1 MRPVGGSE
9 LLETL
14 RVEVD
19 AARELFQHG
28 RPADSLAALGEL
40 RVRLEREVPEGSER
54 HLLLAQVLV
63 SLASASFEVSG
74 DLGRAT
80 ALLDRA
86 ESVAADVHE
95 GPGRDRLIVA
105 LRGQL
110 GLLLL
115 RNGRTAE
122 ALTALD
128 LAADLLSQADAKDQ
142 ESILVN
148 RGVLHLE
155 RGDLDAARQDFQAC
169 LRIAER
175 TGDDVGVSAARHNL
189 GWVEFRLGRLP
200 RALTLMGEAAASHP
214 IARLDRARVLREAG
228 LLREAD
234 ELLEEVAGAFAQAGL
249 GQDLGETELARAE
262 CLLVTGDLGAAR
274 DLARSARGRFVRRG
288 NRTWQRRAELL
299 LLRCRRSAIE
309 ARTAGGALEPA
320 RRAALRRLS
329 TAAQTFADRC
339 RVEGRR
345 DLARQ
350 AALIAREASLRS
362 QPSARAGGA
371 ATSTG
376 TRTLP
381 LRRRDPLATRLL
393 TREVRALQAE
403 ISGDRRRAKV
413 EVRRGLAELGGYQQT
428 FGSLDLRT
436 ASAVHGSALARLGL
450 ELVLRD
456 GSASEVLAF
465 VERAR
470 AVSTR
475 LPQVR
480 PPGDPATAALVARLR
495 ALEEETRSL
504 EGDPTALEAARG
516 LRREAARLQHEI
528 RGRAWELEG
537 AQGAAEAAPQVRRL
551 AAAAEAV
558 ESVLVSFARHR
569 GSWVAVH
576 LDGRRSVLTR
586 LAPVAE
592 VTALVARV
600 RADLDACAIPTL
612 PTPLARAV
620 HESLAAGLARLD
632 TLLLGPLGLGER
644 RLVLSCSGDLML
656 LPWGLLPSRSGR
668 ATSVTPSAAVWLR
681 AQQGRRPAAPRVVAV
696 AGPDLRLAEAEA
708 EAVVGLWAG
717 ARALRGSEATTQSV
731 CHALVAGDL
740 VHVSAHGRHRS
751 DSPLF
756 SSVRLH
762 DGSLYAHEIDPGA
775 GLAGC
780 VVLSACDAGLAT
792 TRPGEEMLGLAQVL
806 LHLGSRSVV
815 AAVAR
820 VNDEVSAQVMTDLH
834 TRLAQGKDVSTS
846 LAEAQRE
853 SLEHHSPAA
862 FVSYGATW

>member
-1 MRPVGGSE
+1 MGGSA

-14 RVEVD
+14 RAEVD

-40 RVRLEREVPEGSER
+40 RARLEREVPSGSER
-54 HLLLAQVLV
+54 QLLLAQVLV

-86 ESVAADVHE
+86 ESVAGAVDE
-95 GPGRDRLIVA
+95 GAGRDRLLVA

-115 RNGRTAE
+115 RNGRNEE

-128 LAADLLSQADAKDQ
+128 RAAGMLEGADAKDQ
-142 ESILVN
+142 ETILVN

-155 RGDLDAARQDFQAC
+155 RGDLDAARLDFEAC
-169 LRIAER
+169 LAIAER
-175 TGDDVGVSAARHNL
+175 TGDEVGVSTARHNL
-189 GWVEFRLGRLP
+189 GWTEFRLGRLP
-200 RALTLMGEAAASHP
+200 RALTLMGEAAAQHP

-228 LLREAD
+228 LLTEAD
-234 ELLEEVAGAFAQAGL
+234 ELLEEVAEDFRHAGL
-249 GQDLGETELARAE
+249 GQDLGETELVRAE
-262 CLLVTGDLGAAR
+262 CLLLTGDLAAAR

-309 ARTAGGALEPA
+309 ARTAQGASEPA
-320 RRAALRRLS
+320 RRAALRRLAV
-329 TAAQTFADRC
+329 AAQTFADRC

-350 AALIAREASLRS
+350 AVLISREASLRAQLS
-362 QPSARAGGA
+362 GRAGGGPA
-371 ATSTG
+371 LAG
-376 TRTLP
+376 ARPAP
-381 LRRRDPLATRLL
+381 LRRRDPLVVRLL
-393 TREVRALQAE
+393 TREVRSLAAE
-403 ISGDRRRAKV
+403 IGGDRRRAKV

-456 GSASEVLAF
+456 GSAAEVLTF

-495 ALEEETRSL
+495 AVDEEARSL
-504 EGDPTALEAARG
+504 EGDPTGLETARG

-537 AQGAAEAAPQVRRL
+537 GQGAADAPPRVRRL
-551 AAAAEAV
+551 AAAAEADG
-558 ESVLVSFARHR
+558 SVVVSFARHR
-569 GSWVAVH
+569 SSWVAVH
-576 LDGRRSVLTR
+576 LDGRRAVLTR
-586 LAPVAE
+586 LGPVAE
-592 VTALVARV
+592 VAALVARV
-600 RADLDACAIPTL
+600 RADLDAAASPAL
-612 PTPLARAV
+612 PPLLARAV
-620 HESLAAGLARLD
+620 HDSLAAGLARLD
-632 TLLLGPLGLGER
+632 ALLLAPLDLTGR

-656 LPWGLLPSRSGR
+656 LPWGLLPSRTGT
-668 ATSVTPSAAVWLR
+668 ATSVTPSAAAWLR
-681 AQQGRRPAAPRVVAV
+681 AREGRRPSRPRVVAV
-696 AGPDLRLAEAEA
+696 AGPGLRLAEAEVA
-708 EAVVGLWAG
+708 EVVGRWEG
-717 ARALRGSEATTQSV
+717 SRALLGPDATSQRV
-731 CHALVAGDL
+731 RQALVEGDL

-820 VNDEVSAQVMTDLH
+820 VNDEVSAGVMADLH
-834 TRLAQGKDVSTS
+834 ARLAQGKDVSTS

-853 SLEHHSPAA
+853 SLDRRSPAA
-862 FVSYGATW
+862 FVSYGAAW